1 MYAYNLIFYISFQP
15 KKAMHEA
22 RKESMKVKRRKQTT
36 TTKPSSS
43 LHFGYHP
50 VSFHVCFLLLLIKSF
65 LY

>member
-36 TTKPSSS
+36 TTTKPSSS
-43 LHFGYHP
+43 LCTSVIIP
-50 VSFHVCFLLLLIKSF
+50 FLFMCVFFIIIN
-65 LY
+65 